1 MKLLLQ
7 VIGDLITLRSPV
19 IGDLIT
25 LRSPLKIRDPHD
37 LALSLAQ
44 WVFLLIL
51 SLTITATLIAAV
63 GQ

>member
-1 MKLLLQ
+1 MKMLLQ
-7 VIGDLITLRSPV
+7 V